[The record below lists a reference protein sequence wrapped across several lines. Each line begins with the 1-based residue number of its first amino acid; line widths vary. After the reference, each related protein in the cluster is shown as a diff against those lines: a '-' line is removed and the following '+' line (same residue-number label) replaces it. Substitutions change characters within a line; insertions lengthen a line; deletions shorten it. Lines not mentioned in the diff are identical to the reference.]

1 MNWRL
6 IRWAVAG
13 IAVAVEVVAFIVWRQ
28 RRDAESTEASQPLHH
43 AVKSRM
49 PSPRRHLER
58 GLVSLMVAGALT
70 LPAVPV
76 TGAAAPDRVATS
88 HPQILSLAG
97 QQQAALAETISPL
110 AGDANEPQVAI
121 DSKGNALVVWG
132 RSDGFHGRIQLR
144 RRFASGSLSPV
155 QTLSPAHR
163 DASQPQVALD
173 GNGNGLVVWTLWN
186 GNNHVIQLRRRAV
199 SGTLGPVQTLSG
211 LGFDA
216 YGPQVAIDRHG
227 NAVVVWTGAEQA
239 GPYRIQLRRRSASG
253 TLGPIRTL
261 SPGAAAY
268 PQLAMDTNGNALVV
282 WTHHDGTNDRIQLRR
297 HSAAGSLS
305 AVQTL
310 SPAGGDASRPQV
322 AIDRN
327 SNAVVVWSGV
337 GGIQLCSRS
346 AAGTLSAVQT
356 LSAAGGDLPQV
367 AINGNGAALVVW
379 QGYDGPKPRI
389 ELRRRSAT
397 GGLNAVQMLSP
408 AGLEAYRPQLAI
420 DAANNALVV
429 WQLFDATGLASIQLR
444 RRTALGHL
452 GMVQTLSVPGPR
464 ASDPPVA
471 IDARRSALAVWS
483 HYDGTTWRI
492 QAARPD
498 R

>member
-1 MNWRL
+1 VSTTTQEGALRRVL
-6 IRWAVAG
+6 TELPSRRVAAWVLSQVLPVKG
-13 IAVAVEVVAFIVWRQ
+13 QHAAG
-28 RRDAESTEASQPLHH
+28 RD
-43 AVKSRM
+43 
-49 PSPRRHLER
+49 PRPPGAHYVER
-58 GLVSLMVAGALT
+58 GVVSLMVLTALT
-70 LPAVPV
+70 MPAVPV
-76 TGAAAPDRVATS
+76 TGAAASDPVAPS
-88 HPQILSLAG
+88 GPQILSPASQQLA
-97 QQQAALAETISPL
+97 AVAEDISPPS
-110 AGDANEPQVAI
+110 GDANEAQVAI
-121 DSKGNALVVWG
+121 DGKGNALVVWG

-163 DASQPQVALD
+163 GASQPQVALD
-173 GNGNGLVVWTLWN
+173 GNGNALVVWTLWN
-186 GNNHVIQLRRRAV
+186 GNNHVVQLRRRSA

-211 LGFDA
+211 LGIDA
-216 YGPQVAIDRHG
+216 YGPQVAIDLHG

-253 TLGPIRTL
+253 TLGSIGTL
-261 SPGAAAY
+261 SPGGAAY
-268 PQLAMDTNGNALVV
+268 PQLAMDVNGNALVV
-282 WTHHDGTNDRIQLRR
+282 WTHYDGTYDRIQLRR
-297 HSAAGSLS
+297 HSTAGSLS

-310 SPAGGDASRPQV
+310 SPAGGDASGPQV

-327 SNAVVVWSGV
+327 RNAVVVWSGV
-337 GGIQLCSRS
+337 RGIQLRSRS
-346 AAGTLSAVQT
+346 AAGGLSAVQT

-367 AINGNGAALVVW
+367 AINGNGAALVAW
-379 QGYDGPKPRI
+379 QGYDGATPRI
-389 ELRRRSAT
+389 GLRRRSAT

-452 GMVQTLSVPGPR
+452 GVVQTLSKPGPR
-464 ASDPPVA
+464 ASDPPVV

-492 QAARPD
+492 QAARAD
-498 R
+498 L